1 MEAGNRKLHRIF
13 ALSTLLLLIVLF
25 GTMIAGFLGALVFA
39 AASALIF
46 LPLQE
51 KLERHVSP
59 QFAASLN
66 LLLLLL
72 VIIVPAILLFTMA
85 ATQALDVADVA
96 SSWINAR
103 LNSGS
108 AFANLKIPAWIPFEI
123 DLDAIR
129 AELTSKA
136 GQIAGAVGRF
146 LVGTISQVTQATAM
160 FLLNVF
166 VAAYFFFYCL
176 QNGKQLSAAVVA
188 SLPLDREGREDLV
201 HITSAVTRSVLK
213 SIVII
218 GAVQGLL
225 SGLAFWVVGVEQHV
239 FWGVVMGFLSVIPF
253 IGPIII
259 WLPVA
264 VYLGVSGSYWEA
276 AFLAGWF
283 WLVVASVDNV
293 LRPML
298 VGSDTQMPDVL
309 VLLTTLGGLFM
320 FGAIGLVVGP
330 LIGALLMASWEVY
343 QRTFAFELDQELDQG
358 SPAAIDAAMA
368 NAAQGAGD
376 DRGRDR
382 DAEPA

>member
-51 KLERHVSP
+51 KLERHVSAK
-59 QFAASLN
+59 FAASLN
-66 LLLLLL
+66 LVLLLL
-72 VIIVPAILLFTMA
+72 VIIAPAILLFTMA
-85 ATQALDVADVA
+85 AAQALDVADVA

-108 AFANLKIPAWIPFEI
+108 AFANFKVPAWIPFEI
-123 DLDAIR
+123 DLEAVR

-146 LVGTISQVTQATAM
+146 LVGTLSQVTQATAM

-225 SGLAFWVVGVEQHV
+225 SGLAFWVVGVEQPV

-276 AFLAGWF
+276 IFLAGWF
-283 WLVVASVDNV
+283 WLVVSSVDNV

-343 QRTFAFELDQELDQG
+343 QRTFAQELDQG
-358 SPAAIDAAMA
+358 PPAVIDAAVG

-376 DRGRDR
+376 HRDRNR
-382 DAEPA
+382 DAEPV

>member
-1 MEAGNRKLHRIF
+1 VEAGNRKLHRVF
-13 ALSTLLLLIVLF
+13 ALTTLLVLIVLF

-51 KLERHVSP
+51 RLEQHVSP
-59 QFAASLN
+59 KFAASLN

-72 VIIVPAILLFTMA
+72 VIIVPAVLLFTMA

-103 LNSGS
+103 LSSGS
-108 AFANLKIPAWIPFEI
+108 AFANFKIPAWIPFEI
-123 DLDAIR
+123 DLEAIR

-146 LVGTISQVTQATAM
+146 LVGTLSQVTQATAM

-176 QNGKQLSAAVVA
+176 QNGKQLSAAVVG

-225 SGLAFWVVGVEQHV
+225 SGLAFWVVGVEQPV

-276 AFLAGWF
+276 IFLAGWF
-283 WLVVASVDNV
+283 WLVVSSVDNV

-343 QRTFAFELDQELDQG
+343 QRTFAQELDHG
-358 SPAAIDAAMA
+358 SPAVIDAAVG
-368 NAAQGAGD
+368 NAAQDAGD
-376 DRGRDR
+376 DRDRNR